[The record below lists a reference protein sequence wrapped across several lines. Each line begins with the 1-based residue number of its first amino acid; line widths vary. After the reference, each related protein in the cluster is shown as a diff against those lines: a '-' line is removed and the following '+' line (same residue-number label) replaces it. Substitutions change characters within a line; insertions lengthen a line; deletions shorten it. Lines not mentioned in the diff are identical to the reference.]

1 MVKDTYPAYSGTV
14 YGPTSLTAVGST
26 LFFQGYSTNGYAL
39 WRCMTEYT
47 DSGME
52 VVNEITYS

>member
-1 MVKDTYPAYSGTV
+1 M
-14 YGPTSLTAVGST
+14 GST
-26 LFFQGYSTNGYAL
+26 LFFSGYDSTNGYGL